1 MYSSS
6 RSASLI
12 SSLLF
17 SCLLAAGCGGVVK
30 SLGEIS
36 QLQADLVKEFKEE
49 GINVRLNN
57 NTSLTVT
64 FINSL
69 LNSQET
75 EQRKQ
80 RAMRTALFVAKHYPS
95 IAKMEAIWVAFQ
107 RVETR
112 FVIVTYSESVGFFG
126 FDKHGQP
133 LPEGPPPGEPVDETR
148 PAATYDPKLKQT
160 DVVIRKIQL
169 EGDLTFGLS
178 VMPHFTVPGDASGGR
193 RATAFPDA
201 VRFDFSS
208 FSEKSMFP
216 GAPTFTFLADGKVA
230 FETSEQFS
238 TSKFGEEFTEF
249 ASIGVPYQ
257 NFRRMTAGKTLKL
270 TIGDR
275 EYRFTEEQLQALR
288 EMTNYV
294 QESSESG
301 KGDKRSPR

>member
-12 SSLLF
+12 STLLF
-17 SCLLAAGCGGVVK
+17 LCLVASGCGPLAK

-57 NTSLTVT
+57 NTSLTIT

-69 LNSQET
+69 LNSQEV
-75 EQRKQ
+75 EQRQQ
-80 RAMRTALFVAKHYPS
+80 RAKRTALFVTTHYRS
-95 IAKMEAIWVAFQ
+95 IANIEAIWVAFI

-112 FVIVTYSESVGFFG
+112 FVVVNYSENVGFFG

-133 LPEGPPPGEPVDETR
+133 LPEELTRGTEPVDETR

-160 DVVIRKIQL
+160 DVVVRQMQL
-169 EGDLTFGLS
+169 EGDLSNGFS
-178 VMPHFTVPGDASGGR
+178 VAPHFSVPGDATGVK
-193 RATAFPDA
+193 RATAFPDS

-216 GAPTFTFLADGKVA
+216 GAPTFTFLADGKVV

-238 TSKFGEEFTEF
+238 TSKFGEQFTEF

-257 NFRRMTAGKTLKL
+257 TFRRMTGGKTLKV

-275 EYRFTEEQLQALR
+275 EYIFTQQQLQALR

-294 QESSESG
+294 RE
-301 KGDKRSPR
+301 

>member
-12 SSLLF
+12 STLLLL
-17 SCLLAAGCGGVVK
+17 CLVTPGCGRLAK

-57 NTSLTVT
+57 DTSLTVT

-69 LNSQET
+69 LNSQEAQQR
-75 EQRKQ
+75 EQRAK
-80 RAMRTALFVAKHYPS
+80 RTALFVTKHYPS
-95 IAKMEAIWVAFQ
+95 IAKIEAIWVAFI

-112 FVIVTYSESVGFFG
+112 FVFVNYSENVGFFG
-126 FDKHGQP
+126 FDKDGQP
-133 LPEGPPPGEPVDETR
+133 LPEEALPDVRPVDETQ

-160 DVVIRKIQL
+160 DVVIRQMQL
-169 EGDLTFGLS
+169 EGDLNNGFS
-178 VMPHFTVPGDASGGR
+178 VVPHFSVPGDASGVS
-193 RATAFPDA
+193 RATAFPDS

-216 GAPTFTFLADGKVA
+216 GAPTFTFLADGKVMFA
-230 FETSEQFS
+230 TSEQFS
-238 TSKFGEEFTEF
+238 TSKFGEQFTEF

-257 NFRRMTAGKTLKL
+257 TFRRMVSGKSLKL

-275 EYRFTEEQLQALR
+275 EYSFTGEQLAALR
-288 EMTNYV
+288 EMTKHV
-294 QESSESG
+294 KE
-301 KGDKRSPR
+301 